1 MRHSQADYLERLL
14 TVMEVIVCVLVYLVV
29 LRVYLTLRPAEIGGY
44 YDHLGILAFIAFVLV
59 VAIRVFRRDVRLRG
73 QTPFDHI
80 WNVSKMMVLTFSVV
94 VSVLFL
100 FDVEFVSRF
109 VFVGFFLAATLALIS
124 LRVFLGWWYFSRTAS
139 GRDNFLRVL
148 VIGSGR
154 RAQLLAERLVHNPDW
169 GVKIVGFLDPDDP
182 EKYNRRVTDN
192 VIGSVDQISEVLS
205 TEIVDEV
212 IVGVPRGMLGSL
224 QSIFDAC
231 EEEGVN
237 LRFMADIYD
246 FNAAKVRLS
255 MIDKIP
261 LLSFEPVSQNDA
273 LLVVK
278 RLTDITLTLLSMPI
292 ILPFFLLVAIAIR
305 LDSPGPAFFTQERA
319 GLRKRP
325 FKMFKFRTMVVDAEA
340 RMAQVE
346 HLNEAE
352 GPNFKIADDPRV
364 TRLGRFLRRTSID
377 ELPQLFNVLIGD
389 MSLVGPRPMSFRDV
403 GLFDKGIQ
411 RKRFSVRPGITC
423 LWQVSGRSDLSFDD
437 WLRLDLEYIENW
449 NLRLDFRILFRTIP
463 AVLWSKGAV

>member
-1 MRHSQADYLERLL
+1 MLHSQSDYLERLL
-14 TVMEVIVCVLVYLVV
+14 VVLEVIVGVLVYLVV
-29 LRVYLTLRPAEIGGY
+29 LRVYLTLRPEEIGGY
-44 YDHLGILAFIAFVLV
+44 SDHLGILAFTTLIILGV
-59 VAIRVFRRDVRLRG
+59 RRMFRGNLRLRA
-73 QTPFDHI
+73 QTVIDHT
-80 WNVSKMMVLTFSVV
+80 WNVSKIMILAFSVT
-94 VSVLFL
+94 VSALFL

-109 VFVGFFLAATLALIS
+109 VFVGFFAATTVALIA
-124 LRVFLGWWYFSRTAS
+124 LRVFFGWWYFSRAGS
-139 GRDNFLRVL
+139 GRDNYLRVL
-148 VIGSGR
+148 IVGSGR
-154 RAQLLAERLVHNPDW
+154 RAHILAERLVNSPDW

-192 VIGSVDQISEVLS
+192 VIGSVDEISEILS
-205 TEIVDEV
+205 AEIVDEV
-212 IVGVPRGMLGSL
+212 IVAVPRGLLGSL

-255 MIDKIP
+255 MIGKLP
-261 LLSFEPVSQNDA
+261 LLSFEPVAQSDA

-292 ILPFFLLVAIAIR
+292 MLPLFFFVAMAIR
-305 LDSPGPAFFTQERA
+305 LDSKGPAFFTQERA

-340 RMAQVE
+340 RMADVE

-377 ELPQLFNVLIGD
+377 ELPQLFNVLVGD
-389 MSLVGPRPMSFRDV
+389 MSLVGPRPMSLRDV
-403 GLFDKGIQ
+403 GLFDRGIQ

-437 WLRLDLEYIENW
+437 WLRLDLEYIDNW
-449 NLRLDFRILFRTIP
+449 NLRLDFAILFKTIP
-463 AVLWSKGAV
+463 AVLGSKGAV